1 MGCKLTA
8 VPVPRSQVLDR
19 PYLGGLN
26 LPILVAAGR
35 ADRSTQKNS
44 RRLASGHLT
53 TVAKQFRDARRK
65 AALTR
70 ILGPILRPVTPS
82 VIPAEALFP
91 TESTKYTGWTRDFA
105 PRRLHIRA
113 ADWPKVLFEAA
124 RSQK

>member
-65 AALTR
+65 AAL
-70 ILGPILRPVTPS
+70 P
-82 VIPAEALFP
+82 
-91 TESTKYTGWTRDFA
+91 ESLVLYCARHTFGNSSRSTVSDRVYEIH
-105 PRRLHIRA
+105 RL
-113 ADWPKVLFEAA
+113 DEGF
-124 RSQK
+124 RSTTIAYSIAYSGCGLAKGAI